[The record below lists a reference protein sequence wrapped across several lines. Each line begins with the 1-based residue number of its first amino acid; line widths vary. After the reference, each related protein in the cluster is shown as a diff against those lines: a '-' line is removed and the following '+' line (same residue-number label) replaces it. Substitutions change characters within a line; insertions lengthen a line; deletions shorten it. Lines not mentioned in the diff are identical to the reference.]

1 MWIPTLAIAIALM
14 TVWLLTVAANPR
26 NYSPK
31 RTRSFTVPAHG
42 ISLWPLILLLFTG
55 SPAASSSLFS
65 RLRQSDSVLS
75 CD

>member
-1 MWIPTLAIAIALM
+1 MWIPTLAIAIALIN
-14 TVWLLTVAANPR
+14 VWLLAVAAHAR

-31 RTRSFTVPAHG
+31 RTKSFTVPDRRV
-42 ISLWPLILLLFTG
+42 SLWSLILLLFTG
-55 SPAASSSLFS
+55 SPAASSSLGS